1 MLPVSLLFSSD
12 QETSRQISQA
22 LRELELDVEYCPEI
36 FEALQKLTT
45 RTLSVIVADW
55 DEGLEAGFL
64 LKTAREM
71 SSNRGAFAIAITN
84 PGTTVSARQVGANI
98 VLTKPIEPTQVKYAL
113 LGCDEFLKHM
123 RSWLSQLSPEVP
135 PPPIPVK
142 SHAWPPQGRATNV
155 HQSLPIRPSE
165 PSLYPPNTPGP
176 GTFPDLT
183 FATLEGGILQ
193 GPDIEM
199 PYRSNSLGP
208 RSSWTRR
215 RKRPIWGLMR
225 GIAIATALLSA
236 GYVFSQPVHANA
248 MAASVAKICGRALE
262 KTQAWLQTSEREPA
276 EWIEVDESAKAASS
290 RTGYTKVHVM
300 PAIPIRDDT
309 QTTEQLAS
317 LQPPQIA
324 SRTQPQFHIP
334 DSLRDPMPISGSM
347 TDRSMTG
354 RPPTS
359 LLGGLEPVSVSEEL
373 SAALLLDRVQPSYPQ
388 QALRAGLQ
396 GPVVLQAWI
405 ARDGTIREL
414 KLIRGSLLL
423 GQAAYEAV
431 KQWRYKPYL
440 RNGHAVE
447 AQTYVTVD
455 FRLP

>member
-1 MLPVSLLFSSD
+1 
-12 QETSRQISQA
+12 
-22 LRELELDVEYCPEI
+22 
-36 FEALQKLTT
+36 
-45 RTLSVIVADW
+45 
-55 DEGLEAGFL
+55 
-64 LKTAREM
+64 
-71 SSNRGAFAIAITN
+71 
-84 PGTTVSARQVGANI
+84 
-98 VLTKPIEPTQVKYAL
+98 
-113 LGCDEFLKHM
+113 
-123 RSWLSQLSPEVP
+123 
-135 PPPIPVK
+135 
-142 SHAWPPQGRATNV
+142 
-155 HQSLPIRPSE
+155 
-165 PSLYPPNTPGP
+165 
-176 GTFPDLT
+176 
-183 FATLEGGILQ
+183 
-193 GPDIEM
+193 
-199 PYRSNSLGP
+199 
-208 RSSWTRR
+208 
-215 RKRPIWGLMR
+215 MR

-276 EWIEVDESAKAASS
+276 EWIEVDESARAASS

-309 QTTEQLAS
+309 QNTEQLAS

-423 GQAAYEAV
+423 GQAAFEAV